1 MRKYDGEL
9 QLVMAQRGKET
20 VSETVYCTGN
30 SKISSTIFLDDER
43 IPCHFLIS
51 MGGGFIEGER
61 YHASIELKE
70 GARGIISSQAPTY
83 VYKCEKNKV
92 TSQRTDLQ
100 LGENTILE
108 YLLDEVI
115 PYKNAIFSQETCI
128 KMKKSATLFYSDG
141 VTAGWSPDEKP
152 FQYKSVH
159 MRMTVDME
167 DELVYLDNL
176 YLSPADHDMA
186 QLGLFEG
193 YSNLGTLVVIDQ
205 LIDLQFIE
213 DLRKAV
219 AGRHP
224 TINFGISLL
233 EVNGFILRALGHSSP
248 ELHQVIGE
256 CVDFSR
262 GRIMQSP
269 SLALR
274 KNSVPN

>member
-9 QLVMAQRGKET
+9 KLVMAQGSQGT

-30 SKISSTIFLDDER
+30 SKLSSTIFLDDEK

-61 YHASIELKE
+61 YHASIELKD

-92 TSQRTDLQ
+92 TTQRNEIE
-100 LGENTILE
+100 LGENAILE
-108 YLLDEVI
+108 CLLDEVI
-115 PYKNAIFSQETCI
+115 PYRHAIFSQETVI
-128 KMKKSATLFYSDG
+128 KMTKSSTLFYSDG
-141 VTAGWSPDEKP
+141 ITAGWSPDEKQ

-159 MRMTVDME
+159 MRTTVEME
-167 DELVYLDNL
+167 GELVYLDNL
-176 YLSPADHDMA
+176 YLAPKDHDMT
-186 QLGLFEG
+186 QIGLFEG
-193 YSNLGTLVVIDQ
+193 YSNLGTLVVIDES
-205 LIDLQFIE
+205 IDGQFIQS
-213 DLRKAV
+213 LRKEV
-219 AGRHP
+219 AERHP
-224 TINFGISLL
+224 TITFGISQLD
-233 EVNGFILRALGHSSP
+233 VNGFILRALGQSSP

-269 SLALR
+269 ALALR
-274 KNSVPN
+274 KNTVPN